1 MQRVDLWFG
10 KEAPS
15 RKYIEK
21 LGVNA
26 LVFKGSAQTPEYDE
40 WVASKKQGA
49 EPSVR
54 YLNISVTVF
63 DEALVEHVEKIWAS
77 YEKKLAD
84 GSRDPRPHIHLI
96 GRFGGQ
102 KKLSD
107 DGKRYFCDFTVV
119 EASPLIFGQL
129 RK

>member
-1 MQRVDLWFG
+1 MQRIDLWFG
-10 KEAPS
+10 KDAPT
-15 RKYIEK
+15 RKHIEK

-26 LVFKGSAQTPEYDE
+26 LVFKASAQTPEYDE
-40 WVASKKQGA
+40 WVAGKKQGA

-54 YLNISVTVF
+54 YLNISLTIF
-63 DEALVEHVEKIWAS
+63 DEALVEHVEKIWAA

-84 GSRDPRPHIHLI
+84 GGRDPRPHIHAI
-96 GRFGGQ
+96 GRFNGQ

-119 EASPLIFGQL
+119 EASPLIFGPL